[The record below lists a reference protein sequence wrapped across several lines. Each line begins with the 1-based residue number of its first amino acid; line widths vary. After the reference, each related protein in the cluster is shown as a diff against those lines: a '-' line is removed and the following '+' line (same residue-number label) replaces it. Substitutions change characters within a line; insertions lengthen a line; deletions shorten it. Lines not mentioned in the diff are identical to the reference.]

1 MKFTVEQFASANG
14 VQKPVAYGF
23 LRFLAEKGLA
33 STSKADKKEGT
44 RGKPSVVYD
53 LPETAAQAFGIVE
66 YVAPPVA
73 EGIPGATVTETT
85 DANGTPVT
93 QVTPPAA

>member
-53 LPETAAQAFGIVE
+53 LPETVTQAFGIVE
-66 YVAPPVA
+66 YVAPAQPEVA
-73 EGIPGATVTETT
+73 APAETT
-85 DANGTPVT
+85 STE
-93 QVTPPAA
+93 QPAA